1 MSYDFPPNFVDSVV
15 ARYGG
20 IRAGSE
26 FKCKCPAH
34 DDHDPSLYIRNG
46 DFAPVFRC
54 MSAGCSYEAIMAA
67 FRRDGLV
74 NGIPDSKAW
83 HTYLPPGVPPSWPP
97 RSVLEKS
104 GQVPSASNQKL
115 YRCHYTYRSKDGEIV
130 GYVVRYEREGRKDT
144 IPFFRRDDSGRWWR
158 SGYSLSGPRSLYG
171 AEKLKEF
178 TGLVWVHE
186 GEKCVDAFNR
196 FISGIEG
203 GESNHLAVTW
213 PGGARAVK
221 KADFSPLAGKNV
233 VVFPDFDAPGIR
245 AGRDVVDILL
255 GLGCRVAY
263 VDVADIWKAL
273 SPDDCEGFDFV
284 DWLER
289 GGKDLSEIARESL
302 DIWPKRITKAKAEKE
317 SENAEAPKVETAE
330 PEDEEVTAD
339 LELNEIGIAR
349 RALKKFG
356 NEIRF
361 VEGLGPMIYNNNH
374 WGRDTSDYI
383 SYLVQKTVEELHLEA
398 KGLKPKK
405 AETLLKFAERSKK
418 RSVVSSAAWFL
429 SKQPA
434 LCLKPSDLDSDPF
447 LLNCRNGA
455 VDLRSGKLLKHDSKN
470 HFSKIARAAYEPSAV
485 CQTWEDFL
493 LFTFRGDLELIEYFQ
508 RAIGYC
514 ATGDC
519 SEQVFFVT
527 RGNGGNG
534 KSVAFETILYV
545 LGSYATPLSS
555 SVLLL
560 NSYGEPASDPFA
572 IASLVGTRFCLS
584 SEVPHRARLN
594 EARMKELT
602 GQDSIQA
609 RYLYQDFFTFKPIAK
624 YWIRCNEYPTM
635 GASDSGIWRRIRC
648 IPFDRTLKEVQEV
661 YDARL
666 REKLEA
672 EAPGI
677 LRWIVEGSMK
687 WAKHGLG
694 EPQKSM
700 MREKVMVQGEMDTLA
715 PWITERITFVEDGQR
730 THLTELFKNY
740 RDWCKDLGEKERSAN
755 WLSRELMNR
764 GYKAGRSMY
773 GRYFE
778 GLVLKHGGMKP
789 SENI

>member
-1 MSYDFPPNFVDSVV
+1 MSYEFPSNFVDSVV

-171 AEKLKEF
+171 AEKVKEF

-196 FISGIEG
+196 FI
-203 GESNHLAVTW
+203 GEDEITKGNHLAVTW

-263 VDVADIWKAL
+263 VDVADIWKDL
-273 SPDDCEGFDFV
+273 SPEACEGFDFV

-289 GGKDLSEIARESL
+289 GGKDLSEIARESS
-302 DIWPKRITKAKAEKE
+302 DIWPKRLSKANSEKE
-317 SENAEAPKVETAE
+317 PENAQA

-349 RALKKFG
+349 RCFDKHG
-356 NEIRF
+356 EEIRF
-361 VEGLGPMIYNNNH
+361 VEGLGAMIYRDNH
-374 WGRDTSDYI
+374 WSRDTSDYVK
-383 SYLVQKTVEELHLEA
+383 YLVQKTIEEIPLEA
-398 KGLKPKK
+398 KGMKPKK

-418 RSVVSSAAWFL
+418 NSSICAAASILSRSPRITL
-429 SKQPA
+429 R
-434 LCLKPSDLDSDPF
+434 PSDLDVDPYV
-447 LLNCRNGA
+447 LNCTNVAVNLRNGM
-455 VDLRSGKLLKHDSKN
+455 VLKHSPSD
-470 HFSKIARAAYEPSAV
+470 HFSKVTRAAYDESAE
-485 CQTWEDFL
+485 CPTWLSFIN
-493 LFTFRGDLELIEYFQ
+493 FTFRGDPLAIEYFQ

-519 SEQVFFVT
+519 SEQVFFIT

-534 KSVAFETILYV
+534 KSVAFETVLHV
-545 LGSYATPLSS
+545 LGSYATPLASS
-555 SVLLL
+555 NFLL
-560 NSYGEPASDPFA
+560 NHFGEAAGDPFA
-572 IASLVGTRFCLS
+572 IASLMGSRFCLS
-584 SEVPHRARLN
+584 SEVPHRARMN
-594 EARMKELT
+594 EARLKELT
-602 GQDSIQA
+602 GQDSISA
-609 RYLYQDFFTFKPIAK
+609 RYLFQNFFSFKPIAK
-624 YWIRCNEYPTM
+624 YWIRCNEYPIM
-635 GASDSGIWRRIRC
+635 GSSDSGTWRRIRC
-648 IPFDRTLKEVQEV
+648 VPFDRTLKEVQEV
-661 YDARL
+661 YDPRL
-666 REKLEA
+666 KEKLEA
-672 EAPGI
+672 EAAGI
-677 LRWIVEGSMK
+677 LAWIVLGAIK
-687 WAKHGLG
+687 WAADGLG
-694 EPQKSM
+694 EEPLSFK
-700 MREKVMVQGEMDTLA
+700 REKLIVQGEMDTLA
-715 PWITERITFVEDGQR
+715 PWLAERITLVEDGQR
-730 THLTELFKNY
+730 THLTELFKDY

-764 GYKAGRSMY
+764 GYKAGRSNH

-778 GLVLKHGGMKP
+778 GLVLRFGGMKP
-789 SENI
+789 TENY